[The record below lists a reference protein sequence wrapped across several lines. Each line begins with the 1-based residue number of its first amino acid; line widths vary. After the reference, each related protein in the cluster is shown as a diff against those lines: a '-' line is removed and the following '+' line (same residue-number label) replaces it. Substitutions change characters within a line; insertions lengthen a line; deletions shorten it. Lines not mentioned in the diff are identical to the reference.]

1 MKRTPL
7 LSVAVSP
14 HIHDGSSVSE
24 IYLHQFF
31 ALLPAAVGGLLVWG
45 AGGLRT
51 LLLALGSAVVIEWI
65 SGRMMK
71 RETSLANG
79 SILAQGLMLGML
91 LHASAPIWLIVVAAA
106 IMVVMGKQ
114 IFGGL
119 GAYPVNPL
127 MLAMAFLLV
136 SWPARL
142 NLAQQMTN
150 TVKDFPMIE
159 PLVAWRGFGAGAA
172 DAYSVPGMLMGQQL
186 SGVGSTAIILLCLGG
201 IYLAIRGFIAW
212 RITVSYLVSMFV
224 VAMLFNLGSSEIYPT
239 PIFHLASGIAVFA
252 AFFIATDFTTA
263 PVNPWAQVIYGAG
276 CGILTILFRTFGIFP
291 DGTVFA
297 IILMNLVNPLVDR
310 ICPKVISVEVP
321 VR

>member
-31 ALLPAAVGGLLVWG
+31 ALLPAAVCGVLVWG

-91 LHASAPIWLIVVAAA
+91 LHASAPWWLVIVAAA
-106 IMVVMGKQ
+106 LMVVLGKQ
-114 IFGGL
+114 LFGGL
-119 GAYPVNPL
+119 GAYPLNPV
-127 MLAMAFLLV
+127 MMTMAVLLV
-136 SWPARL
+136 SWPARM
-142 NLAQQMTN
+142 NLAQQMIGIS
-150 TVKDFPMIE
+150 KEFPMIE
-159 PLVAWRGFGAGAA
+159 PLVAARGFGAGAS
-172 DAYSVPGMLMGQQL
+172 DAFSLPSMLMGQQL
-186 SGVGSTAIILLCLGG
+186 GGVGSTAIILLCLGG
-201 IYLAIRGFIAW
+201 LYLALRGFIAW
-212 RITVSYLVSMFV
+212 RITVSYLVSMYI
-224 VAMLFNLGSSEIYPT
+224 VAMLFNMGNSAAYP
-239 PIFHLASGIAVFA
+239 PPMFHLASGIAVFA
-252 AFFIATDFTTA
+252 AIFLATDFTTS
-263 PVNPWAQVIYGAG
+263 PVNPLAQVVYGAG
-276 CGILTILFRTFGIFP
+276 CGLLTILFRTFGIFP

-297 IILMNLVNPLVDR
+297 IIVMNLAHPLVDR
-310 ICPKVISVEVP
+310 IRPKVIAVEVP
-321 VR
+321 AR